1 MLSFF
6 PGHNCSTV
14 ISILFFY
21 FYFSFSFLFHIL
33 HAKENKEKMEEKKK
47 MCEGNRIGKN
57 WRGGNRCDGRKD
69 GIDVREG
76 RMK

>member
-1 MLSFF
+1 M
-6 PGHNCSTV
+6 PRK
-14 ISILFFY
+14 IRKRWKKI
-21 FYFSFSFLFHIL
+21 
-33 HAKENKEKMEEKKK
+33 KK